1 MIKISNQTIGS
12 ESRIIYTK
20 MAIGPDKIPVFVYD
34 FIDTDLLSLHKEK
47 LPLLPTD
54 GLLSWDYTSKK
65 EIATSILSQELVTYS
80 NWYELDL
87 ELNKGN
93 FKSKIAVS
101 DLTNVLLLNGSWK
114 SIIDITVGD
123 KLACFPNRDDDRYKT
138 VNGINKFKTSEDFL
152 NIKTKSGE
160 YVSNGVWIK
169 CID

>member
-1 MIKISNQTIGS
+1 MIKISNQNTGS
-12 ESRIIYTK
+12 ESRIMYTSRI
-20 MAIGPDKIPVFVYD
+20 MGQDKIPVSVYD
-34 FIDTDLLSLHKEK
+34 FIDTDLLSL
-47 LPLLPTD
+47 LPTG
-54 GLLSWDYTSKK
+54 GLLSWDYTTKT
-65 EIATSILSQELVTYS
+65 ETTTSILSQELVTYS

-101 DLTNVLLLNGSWK
+101 DLTNMLLLNGSWK
-114 SIIDITVGD
+114 SIVDIVVGD

-152 NIKTKSGE
+152 NLKTKSGE
-160 YVSNGVWIK
+160 YVSSGVWIK